1 MPSALLIR
9 ESWVVF
15 VYAFA
20 ISIESIVIEYLTA
33 SYIRISPLLLSSTS
47 ITLAGILLL
56 LTAALIF
63 KKREMIRLFVQSR
76 KILTLASL
84 SLAIGIFTWYD
95 SINRVGASKEL
106 LVAGPIEIVVIVLLA
121 RLFLKERLH
130 RTHIIGIG
138 LALIGFIL
146 ALLSDADFIFT
157 NNSTQFARTIATFFM
172 GPIGMGN
179 LEAIISAFGFAI
191 GVLFL
196 SKLVSKYSSIEVAGT
211 TMFTSGVFLCII
223 LLCGIT
229 MYNSNSNSVL
239 SPISGPSNSSQIH
252 LPAANTIVLLFAFS
266 LIPFVGSLSYSTG
279 LSRIGASL
287 TATIGSSSIVITVIL
302 QVILKELGVVSHLPQ
317 NIVLA
322 ILGGVVGFL
331 GIYIMHM
338 PKYSVPITSRS

>member
-1 MPSALLIR
+1 M
-9 ESWVVF
+9 
-15 VYAFA
+15 
-20 ISIESIVIEYLTA
+20 TA

-56 LTAALIF
+56 LAAAFIF
-63 KKREMIRLFVQSR
+63 KKREIIRLFVQSR

-106 LVAGPIEIVVIVLLA
+106 LVAGPLEIVVIVLLA

-146 ALLSDADFIFT
+146 ALLSDADFIST
-157 NNSTQFARTIATFFM
+157 NSSTQFARTIATFFM

-179 LEAIISAFGFAI
+179 LEAMISAFGFAT

-211 TMFTSGVFLCII
+211 TMFTSGAFLCII

-229 MYNSNSNSVL
+229 LYNSNSVL

-252 LPAANTIVLLFAFS
+252 LPVASTIVLLLAFS

-331 GIYIMHM
+331 GIYIIHM